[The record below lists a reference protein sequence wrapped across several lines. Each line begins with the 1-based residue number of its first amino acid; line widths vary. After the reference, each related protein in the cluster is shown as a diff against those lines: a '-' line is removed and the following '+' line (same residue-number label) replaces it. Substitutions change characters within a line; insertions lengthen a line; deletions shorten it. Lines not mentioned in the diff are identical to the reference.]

1 MRRYYY
7 PHMPISK
14 VLIYRLLF
22 LCVCVCV
29 CVFRLFVR
37 LPISPPRIKLA
48 ASNFARRFIS
58 VQGGESPIFVNFAPT
73 EAQNRTNRL
82 ARGPHTPLQYVA
94 QSRIGI
100 IDIGQSTLTFL
111 LCLTFKMK
119 KKRSVCARMTR
130 YWFTWTIRSS
140 PIAKRP
146 RDALYQSKSCKL
158 LHELR
163 KFLFEKAIGECVC
176 GSHKV
181 IGTGA
186 IRFTLYLFLSVVWS
200 SNVYIL
206 HHYRGIDTLEM
217 YLTKCDL

>member
-1 MRRYYY
+1 M
-7 PHMPISK
+7 
-14 VLIYRLLF
+14 LIYRLLF

-73 EAQNRTNRL
+73 ETQNRTNRL

-119 KKRSVCARMTR
+119 KTFGLCPHDKILVYVNNKKLTYCKETARRAISVEILQTTARIT
-130 YWFTWTIRSS
+130 
-140 PIAKRP
+140 K
-146 RDALYQSKSCKL
+146 
-158 LHELR
+158 
-163 KFLFEKAIGECVC
+163 
-176 GSHKV
+176 
-181 IGTGA
+181 
-186 IRFTLYLFLSVVWS
+186 
-200 SNVYIL
+200 IL
-206 HHYRGIDTLEM
+206 I
-217 YLTKCDL
+217 